1 MKTKNKPFRLIVREN
16 YELSGFENIINVISN
31 LKEKNQLCYAYYLKN
46 KAHLIKSHC
55 ELFTSVN
62 LEVDEKKLKAAIFD
76 HDLSTIFVEIMD
88 NYLENA
94 HEKESH
100 EIVISL
106 FGDKED
112 YGHSSNIRIM
122 PISINSKTD
131 LNISLWV
138 DYQDKEELYTEVSF
152 SVQPVANARL
162 LIREKAYTEECL
174 DNNYNHLCLSRNTS
188 IKLEKVDKNYLKD
201 IISKIII
208 DSDNIYII
216 DSHMLT
222 THTDLET
229 EKKLYVEQILSD
241 KKWSSFNMFKNYFS
255 ADKESINQQY
265 IKYFYYF
272 PHLYL
277 NALVKDIYNITR
289 NDENIPL
296 MAFRNTALTYCE
308 LQYNNDNYTNWNH
321 AYYIQVKSEKNE
333 FVVTLFCDK
342 EDIFTSPVSLGQHI
356 PYLIISA
363 IETDLRKKA
372 KQTYIQEDT
381 FQLISN
387 LLYKSEYLV
396 PTANPIILKNLPIDC
411 LTLKEINDSL
421 LPICIQYEGHEK
433 ILMNRITNYV
443 VGMIKLSPL
452 RNTIFFFEEGFNE
465 INEFII
471 ECDKIKIQKV
481 INNKLNKTSRNSRI

>member
-76 HDLSTIFVEIMD
+76 HDLSAIFVDLMN
-88 NYLENA
+88 NYLEKA

-106 FGDKED
+106 CGDKED
-112 YGHSSNIRIM
+112 YGYRSNICIT

-131 LNISLWV
+131 LNISLWI
-138 DYQDKEELYTEVSF
+138 DYQDKEELYTKVSL
-152 SVQPVANARL
+152 SVQPVENIRL
-162 LIREKAYTEECL
+162 LIREKTYAKECL

-188 IKLEKVDKNYLKD
+188 IKLDKVDKNYLKD
-201 IISKIII
+201 IIRKIII

-277 NALVKDIYNITR
+277 NALVNDIYNITSV
-289 NDENIPL
+289 DENIPIIV
-296 MAFRNTALTYCE
+296 FRNNALTYCE